1 MKFPISIFSGSHDL
15 IAVPE
20 DTVWTTAQFKD
31 QIVFQK
37 EYELGHLSFI
47 IAKDMSYFTNDVM
60 SVLNH
65 ANGVCDETI
74 TESAYEFNNAG
85 CDFGAPVANFLQWK

>member
-1 MKFPISIFSGSHDL
+1 MSNIKFPISIFSGSADL

-37 EYELGHLSFI
+37 EYKLGHLSFLV
-47 IAKDMSYFTNDVM
+47 AKDMSYFTTDVM
-60 SVLNH
+60 AVLNH
-65 ANGVCDETI
+65 YNGVCDPTI
-74 TESAYEFNNAG
+74 
-85 CDFGAPVANFLQWK
+85 